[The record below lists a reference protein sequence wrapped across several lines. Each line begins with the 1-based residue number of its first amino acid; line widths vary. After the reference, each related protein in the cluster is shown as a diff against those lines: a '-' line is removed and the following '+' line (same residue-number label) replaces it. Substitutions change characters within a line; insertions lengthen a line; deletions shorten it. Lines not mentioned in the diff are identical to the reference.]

1 MKMKVEYNRLFR
13 LAEKGGG
20 SGGSGGS
27 GSGGGG
33 IAAMNRES
41 IRDLGRS
48 YLVPRCDG
56 HLTLDTHS
64 AID

>member
-20 SGGSGGS
+20 SGGSGS

-48 YLVPRCDG
+48 SHDG

-64 AID
+64 AI

>member
-48 YLVPRCDG
+48 YHDG
-56 HLTLDTHS
+56 CNRHLTHTVQ
-64 AID
+64 

>member
-1 MKMKVEYNRLFR
+1 MKVEYNRLFR
-13 LAEKGGG
+13 LAEKG
-20 SGGSGGS
+20 GGSGGS

-48 YLVPRCDG
+48 YLVPRWA
-56 HLTLDTHS
+56 LDT
-64 AID
+64 

>member
-1 MKMKVEYNRLFR
+1 MKVEYNRLFR

-20 SGGSGGS
+20 SGGSGG
-27 GSGGGG
+27 GGGGGG

-48 YLVPRCDG
+48 YHDG
-56 HLTLDTHS
+56 HLTPDTHS